1 MKPEE
6 VLGAMRHAAAA
17 KKRQETAVMMRTD
30 VRRKR
35 SSAKNLP
42 VAILAARC
50 IGSLVTCGVT
60 RLVGPSCGGEIARS
74 GTGLLCLD
82 ACGAPSG
89 FVRDMSRGE
98 GWFCSELGT
107 RDSGLALAV
116 QVPSLMMQRFS
127 LWVCAVLGMV
137 GVNWVGLMLTLGRC

>member
-42 VAILAARC
+42 VAILAAR
-50 IGSLVTCGVT
+50 ST
-60 RLVGPSCGGEIARS
+60 
-74 GTGLLCLD
+74 
-82 ACGAPSG
+82 
-89 FVRDMSRGE
+89 SR
-98 GWFCSELGT
+98 
-107 RDSGLALAV
+107 
-116 QVPSLMMQRFS
+116 
-127 LWVCAVLGMV
+127 
-137 GVNWVGLMLTLGRC
+137 